1 MFSAKL
7 IPGLADPN
15 PAFLCSDLRAE
26 RESDARYRV
35 PVAHRVLSHTFSEG
49 PDASAGM
56 AAVRE
61 LQALLPDH
69 QLWELVSD
77 AQGIGLW
84 VPRSRM
90 AHERAAADDPNVS
103 QDSCGGLL
111 VYPPHEWEG
120 LREELAEWF
129 GDPLDEV
136 FAELPYTFDDVLPFA
151 GLNYSPDRW
160 FVVLRGEM
168 AGKVC
173 WWTHDGDSVMDQP
186 WADDIR
192 SWAMRVWKE
201 CPGVFGGIYRFGPD
215 DTIDS
220 CPESADLYPESY
232 LSNCGV

>member
-1 MFSAKL
+1 MLNAKL
-7 IPGLADPN
+7 IPGLAGPN
-15 PAFLCSDLRAE
+15 PAFLCSNLRGE
-26 RESDARYRV
+26 RGSDARYGV
-35 PVAHRVLSHTFSEG
+35 PVRHRVLSHTFSEG
-49 PDASAGM
+49 PDTSAGM

-61 LQALLPDH
+61 LQASLPGH
-69 QLWELVSD
+69 QLSELVSD

-84 VPRSRM
+84 VPRSRLVD
-90 AHERAAADDPNVS
+90 ETSNDPDLSNS

-120 LREELAEWF
+120 LREEMADWF
-129 GDPLDEV
+129 GDYVDET
-136 FAELPYTFDDVLPFA
+136 FAELPYTFEDVLPFA

-201 CPGVFGGIYRFGPD
+201 CPGVFGGIMRFGPD
-215 DTIDS
+215 DTIDP
-220 CPESADLYPESY
+220 CPSDAELYPEAYSPN
-232 LSNCGV
+232 SER